1 MTPSELRGRVTLDTC
16 AAAALLA
23 ALAAWIGGAP
33 AALGMLAGGVLA
45 IVNFRWLVA
54 RVTAVTAALCA
65 TPGAGSAAASVW
77 LVGSGLRFG
86 ASLAA
91 CTLLLATGWV
101 HPIALLIGFTLLPC
115 DLIVRGLAAARVEG

>member
-16 AAAALLA
+16 TVAALLA
-23 ALAAWIGGAP
+23 APAAWIGGAP
-33 AALGMLAGGVLA
+33 AGLGMLAGGVLA

-54 RVTAVTAALCA
+54 RATTVTAVLSAA
-65 TPGAGSAAASVW
+65 PGKGSAAASAW

-91 CTLLLATGWV
+91 CTLLLATGWA
-101 HPIALLIGFTLLPC
+101 HPIALLAGFTLLPC
-115 DLIVRGLAAARVEG
+115 DLVVRGLAAARAEG

>member
-23 ALAAWIGGAP
+23 APTAWIGGAP
-33 AALGMLAGGVLA
+33 AGLGVLAGGVLA

-54 RVTAVTAALCA
+54 RATTATAALSA
-65 TPGAGSAAASVW
+65 TPGTGSAAASVW

-86 ASLAA
+86 ASLTA
-91 CTLLLATGWV
+91 CTLLLATGWA
-101 HPIALLIGFTLLPC
+101 HPIALLVGFTLLPC
-115 DLIVRGLAAARVEG
+115 DLIVRGLAAARAEG

>member
-16 AAAALLA
+16 ASAAALA
-23 ALAAWIGGAP
+23 ALATWIGAAP
-33 AALGMLAGGVLA
+33 AGLGVLAGGALA

-54 RVTAVTAALCA
+54 RATAVMNASTS
-65 TPGAGSAAASVW
+65 TPSAAASGW

-91 CTLLLATGWV
+91 CTLLLATGWA
-101 HPIALLIGFTLLPC
+101 HPIALIVGFTLLPC
-115 DLIVRGLAAARVEG
+115 DLIVRGLAAARAEG

>member
-23 ALAAWIGGAP
+23 APTALIGGVP
-33 AALGMLAGGVLA
+33 AGLGMLAGGVLA

-54 RVTAVTAALCA
+54 RATAATAALSA
-65 TPGAGSAAASVW
+65 IPGGGNAAASVW

-86 ASLAA
+86 VSLAA
-91 CTLLLATGWV
+91 CTLLLATGWA
-101 HPIALLIGFTLLPC
+101 HPIALLAGFTLLPC
-115 DLIVRGLAAARVEG
+115 DLIVRGLAAARAEG